1 MKPAHIGLRVN
12 NLYIMKLFYIRVL
25 GFRERY
31 VYKSINT
38 PGLETV
44 FLTRGSLGLELLWY
58 RDAPAA
64 PNGSHLAL
72 YAKNVD
78 RAAVRLRNLGV
89 DILKGPM
96 TTGDGC
102 RELEFTDPEGN
113 SIELSRRMGPPPRYP
128 VKAVIFDLDGTVI
141 DSEDNYHEADRLL
154 LSHYGIEFTREM
166 KSGFIGM
173 GNYSMME
180 KMKRMYNLP
189 DTIEQM
195 AEVKNKIYLELA
207 LKGTRIFH
215 GMFKLIKKLHAVK
228 MPMALATGSSPAVM
242 NKLISLLDLGRY
254 FRVRLSADEVGKS
267 KPEPKLFLETAKR
280 LGVDPY
286 NCVVIEDSKFGVE
299 AAARA
304 RMRCIAVPSVVESP
318 PAEAFFTADLY
329 FKKGMRAFNYRKTYR
344 WIMRR
349 SRYGNLKY

>member
-25 GFRERY
+25 GFKEQY
-31 VYKSINT
+31 VYKSQNT

-44 FLTRGSLGLELLWY
+44 FLTRGALGLELLRY
-58 RDAPAA
+58 GDAPAA
-64 PNGSHLAL
+64 PNGSHFAL
-72 YAKNVD
+72 YEKNVD
-78 RAAVRLRNLGV
+78 REAVRLRNLGV
-89 DILKGPM
+89 EILRGPK

-102 RELEFTDPEGN
+102 RELEFADPEGN
-113 SIELSRRMGPPPRYP
+113 IIELSRRIGPPPRYP
-128 VKAVIFDLDGTVI
+128 LKAVIFDLDGTVI

-180 KMKRMYNLP
+180 KIKRMYNLP

-195 AEVKNKIYLELA
+195 TEVKNKIYLELA
-207 LKGTRIFH
+207 LKETRIFH
-215 GMFKLIKKLHAVK
+215 GMFTLIKKLYAAK
-228 MPMALATGSSPAVM
+228 MPMALATGSSPEVV

-254 FRVRLSADEVGKS
+254 FPIRLSADEVGKG
-267 KPEPKLFLETAKR
+267 KPEPDLFLETAKR

-286 NCVVIEDSKFGVE
+286 NCAVVEDSKFGVE

-304 RMRCIAVPSVVESP
+304 RMRCIAVPSVVEQP
-318 PAEAFFTADLY
+318 PADAFFTADLY
-329 FKKGMRAFNYRKTYR
+329 FRKGMRVFNHRKTYR

-349 SRYGNLKY
+349 ARFGG